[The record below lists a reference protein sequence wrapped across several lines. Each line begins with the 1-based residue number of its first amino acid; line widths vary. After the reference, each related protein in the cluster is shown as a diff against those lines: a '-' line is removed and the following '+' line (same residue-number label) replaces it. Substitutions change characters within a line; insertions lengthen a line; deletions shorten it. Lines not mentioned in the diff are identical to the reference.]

1 MAVIYKYKCQGIKIT
16 ILLSIL
22 VINQLALLGIN
33 MTVPL
38 LTPMIERIKLVTT
51 KQVII
56 MLQTQTVLNMIN
68 LSILNPL
75 MLSNINN
82 RKVLKE

>member
-38 LTPMIERIKLVTT
+38 LTLMIERIKLVTT
-51 KQVII
+51 KLVII
-56 MLQTQTVLNMIN
+56 MPQTQTVLNMIN